1 MPKAR
6 TVWRCAQCGHDEPKW
21 AGRCA
26 ACGEYGTFTE
36 EAVER
41 STASSRAVSAPRPV
55 RLAEVETAGEHR
67 VATGVAEFDR
77 VLGGGL
83 VRGSLVLLGGEP
95 GIGKSTLL
103 LQVADALARSGS
115 RVLYVCGEESPA
127 QVKMRA
133 ERLNADGPLALLP
146 ETDIGV
152 IEATALAERPGLL
165 VIDSIQT

>member
-6 TVWRCAQCGHDEPKW
+6 TVWRCAQCGHAEPKW

-26 ACGEYGTFTE
+26 SCGEYGTFAE
-36 EAVER
+36 EAAPDR
-41 STASSRAVSAPRPV
+41 AASSRVLTPPKPV
-55 RLAEVETAGEHR
+55 RLSEVETAGDRR
-67 VATGVAEFDR
+67 VGTGVAEFDR

-103 LQVADALARSGS
+103 LQVADALAMAGS
-115 RVLYVCGEESPA
+115 RVLYACGEESPA

-133 ERLNADGPLALLP
+133 VRLG
-146 ETDIGV
+146 GV
-152 IEATALAERPGLL
+152 G
-165 VIDSIQT
+165 